1 MDQTE
6 LDLIIEK
13 IDSLLESNQL
23 SGLHK
28 ELVEMNEVDI
38 AQALEGLEP
47 AKMILAFR
55 VLPKDISASVFSYFP
70 SDAQQVIIQ
79 GITDKEV
86 AAIIEDLYLDDA
98 VDFLEELPANVVT
111 RLLRNT
117 TETTRNL
124 INQFLI
130 YPDDSA
136 GTIMTIEYIKFR
148 PDQTVREA
156 MGILRRTGVNKEMI
170 YTCYVIDEHRKLI
183 GHVELKELLF
193 GDENEF
199 ISELMDGNVIGVKTL
214 DEQEFVAD
222 TARKY
227 DLLVVPV
234 VDNEGRMVG
243 IITAD
248 DVMDVIEEENTKD
261 IEMMSALVPSED
273 EYLKTSVW
281 GLAKNR
287 IPWLMIL
294 MISATFT
301 GQIIHHF
308 EQTLATL
315 VGLTAFIPMLMDTGG
330 NSGSQASTL
339 IIRGLALGE
348 VQYKDTL
355 KVLWRE
361 VRVALIC
368 GLILAVVNYLRLIFF
383 TDAGMAVS
391 LVVSLSLF
399 ATVIIA
405 KSIGCTL
412 PMLAKKIGLDPALM
426 ASPMITTIVDAC
438 SLVIYFTV
446 ATRVLMV

>member
-6 LDLIIEK
+6 LDVVIEK
-13 IDSLLESNQL
+13 IDKLLESNQL
-23 SGLHK
+23 PELHK

-38 AQALEGLEP
+38 AQALEGLEA

-55 VLPKDISASVFSYFP
+55 VLPKDLSASVFSYLP
-70 SDAQQVIIQ
+70 SDVQQVIIQ

-86 AAIIEDLYLDDA
+86 AVIIEDLYLDDA

-124 INQFLI
+124 INQFLR
-130 YPDDSA
+130 YPDGSA
-136 GTIMTIEYIKFR
+136 GSIMTIEYIKFH
-148 PDQTVREA
+148 PSQTVRQA
-156 MGILRRTGVNKEMI
+156 MEVLRRTGVDKEMI
-170 YTCYVIDEHRKLI
+170 YTCYVIDEQRKLI

-193 GDENEF
+193 SDENES
-199 ISELMDGNVIGVKTL
+199 ISELMDSNVISVKTL

-227 DLLVVPV
+227 DLLVMPV
-234 VDNEGRMVG
+234 VDNENRMVG

-261 IEMMSALVPSED
+261 FEMMSALVPSED
-273 EYLKTSVW
+273 EYLKTSIW

-301 GQIIHHF
+301 GQIIKHF
-308 EQTLATL
+308 EQTLATI

-348 VQYKDTL
+348 VQYKDIL

-361 VRVALIC
+361 IRVALIC
-368 GLILAVVNYLRLIFF
+368 GTILAVINFLRILFF
-383 TDAGMAVS
+383 TDAGMTVA

-412 PMLAKKIGLDPALM
+412 PMIAKKIGLDPALM

-438 SLVIYFTV
+438 SLIIYFTI
-446 ATRVLMV
+446 ATRALIA